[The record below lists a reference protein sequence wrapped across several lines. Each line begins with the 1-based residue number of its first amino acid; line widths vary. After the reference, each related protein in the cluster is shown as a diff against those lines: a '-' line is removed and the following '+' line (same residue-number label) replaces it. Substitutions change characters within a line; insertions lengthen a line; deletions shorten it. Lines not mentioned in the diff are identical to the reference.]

1 MLRAVYLLVFIL
13 IMSKSMSQRLVMPGD
28 HPDPSV
34 VKIGDSYWAS
44 ATTSNWMPA
53 FPILKS
59 SDLNNWKTVG
69 HVFNELPAWAD
80 YYFWAP
86 EISYDN
92 GKVYIYYSAHKKG
105 GNLCVGIASADKPE
119 GPYKDHGP
127 LICEEAGSI
136 DAFPMRDEK
145 GKLHIVWKEDG
156 NSVGKPTPIWIQ
168 ELNEERTALLG
179 DKKLL
184 FSNDAPWEENLVE
197 GVSMMRHGEYIYA
210 FYAAA
215 GCCGKGCTYQSGI
228 ARSKTL
234 TGPWEK
240 FENNPVLVNE
250 ASWTC
255 PGHGTPVEKD
265 GKFYFL
271 YHAYDTSGKVYT
283 GRQGILKEFVFTA
296 DDWIKFVDEPYAP
309 APAMEI
315 ITDEFEGRALQNDW
329 QWSVLQPAK
338 HTVKNGRLSLTA
350 LPGSASFVGQKTIV
364 PNYKVVASVHR
375 KKSSS
380 AAGISLVGDEKNH
393 VAAYI
398 NGNFIELVQ
407 TKEGKDSVLLTHPL
421 PHSKK
426 GYLMMQVANGKD
438 ISFFFGKNRNSFMQL
453 NRQPIN
459 GAYLPPW
466 DRALRVALIVKAA
479 GKGKAV
485 FDRFEM
491 EGVKE

>member
-1 MLRAVYLLVFIL
+1 MA
-13 IMSKSMSQRLVMPGD
+13 QRLVMPGD

-34 VKIGDSYWAS
+34 VKIGDTYWAS

-53 FPILKS
+53 FPLLKS
-59 SDLNNWKTVG
+59 SDLNTWQTVG
-69 HVFNELPAWAD
+69 HVFNVLPAWAD

-92 GKVYIYYSAHKKG
+92 GKVYVYYSAHKKG
-105 GNLCVGIASADKPE
+105 GNLCVGIASADQPE

-145 GKLHIVWKEDG
+145 GKLHIIWKEDG

-168 ELNEERTALLG
+168 ELNEERTAVLG
-179 DKKLL
+179 KKKLL
-184 FSNDAPWEENLVE
+184 FRNDAPWEGNLVE
-197 GVSMMRHGEYIYA
+197 GVSMMRHGKYIYA

-215 GCCGKGCTYQSGI
+215 GCCGAGCNYQSGI

-234 TGPWEK
+234 AGPWEK
-240 FENNPVLVNE
+240 FVNNPVLVNE
-250 ASWTC
+250 AQWTC

-271 YHAYDTSGKVYT
+271 YHAYDTSGNVYT

-296 DDWIKFVDEPYAP
+296 DDWVKFVDEPNAP
-309 APAMEI
+309 APVI
-315 ITDEFEGRALQNDW
+315 QKITDEFKGSTLQNDW

-338 HTVKNGRLSLTA
+338 PTVQNGRLSLTA
-350 LPGSASFVGQKTIV
+350 LPGSAAFVGQKAIFQ
-364 PNYKVVASVHR
+364 NYKAIAGVHR
-375 KKSSS
+375 KKSS
-380 AAGISLVGDEKNH
+380 ATAGISLVGDEQNH

-398 NGNFIELVQ
+398 NDNFIELVQ
-407 TKEGKDSVLLTHPL
+407 TKGGKDSVLLTHPI
-421 PHSKK
+421 PRSKK
-426 GYLMMQVANGKD
+426 GYLMMEVANGKD
-438 ISFFFGKNRNSFMQL
+438 ISFYFGKNRHSIIKL
-453 NRQPIN
+453 NQQPIN

-466 DRALRVALIVKAA
+466 DRALRVALIAKA
-479 GKGKAV
+479 GQGKAV
-485 FDRFEM
+485 FDYFKM
-491 EGVKE
+491 ERVNQ

>member
-1 MLRAVYLLVFIL
+1 MLRTVYLGLFIFM
-13 IMSKSMSQRLVMPGD
+13 MSKSMAQRLVMPGD

-34 VKIGDSYWAS
+34 VKIGNSYWAS

-59 SDLNNWKTVG
+59 SDLNTWQTVG
-69 HVFNELPAWAD
+69 HVFNVLPAWAD

-92 GKVYIYYSAHKKG
+92 GKVYVYYSAHKKD

-136 DAFPMRDEK
+136 DAFPMRDEM

-179 DKKLL
+179 EKKIL
-184 FSNDAPWEENLVE
+184 FSNDSAWEGNLVE
-197 GVSMMRHGEYIYA
+197 GVSMMRHGNYIYA

-215 GCCGKGCTYQSGI
+215 GCCGTGCNYQSGI

-234 TGPWEK
+234 NGPWEK
-240 FENNPVLVNE
+240 YANNPVLVNE
-250 ASWTC
+250 AQWTC
-255 PGHGTPVEKD
+255 PGHGTPVEKE

-271 YHAYDTSGKVYT
+271 YHAYDTSGNVYT

-296 DDWIKFVDEPYAP
+296 DDWIKFVDEPNAP
-309 APAMEI
+309 APNLSTI
-315 ITDEFEGRALQNDW
+315 SDKFKGKALQNDW
-329 QWSVLQPAK
+329 QWSVFHAAK
-338 HTVKNGRLSLTA
+338 HTVQNGLLSLTA
-350 LPGSASFVGQKTIV
+350 LKDSATFVGQKATFT
-364 PNYKVVASVHR
+364 NYQASVKILR
-375 KKSSS
+375 KKSTS
-380 AAGISLVGDEKNH
+380 AAGISLVGDDNNMLT
-393 VAAYI
+393 AYVD
-398 NGNFIELVQ
+398 GDMVVLVQ
-407 TKEGKDSVLLTHPL
+407 TKQGKDSVLL
-421 PHSKK
+421 SKPIRSGSK

-438 ISFFFGKNRNSFMQL
+438 ISFYFGKSRRPLLQINQ
-453 NRQPIN
+453 QPLN
-459 GAYLPPW
+459 GAWLPPW
-466 DRALRVALIVKAA
+466 DRALRVALITKA
-479 GKGKAV
+479 GEGKAV
-485 FDRFEM
+485 FDCFKMDELR
-491 EGVKE
+491 